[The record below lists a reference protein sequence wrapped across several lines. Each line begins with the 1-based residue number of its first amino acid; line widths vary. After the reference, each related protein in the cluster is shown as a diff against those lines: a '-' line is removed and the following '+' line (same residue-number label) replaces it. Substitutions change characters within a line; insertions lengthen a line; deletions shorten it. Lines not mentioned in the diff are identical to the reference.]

1 MRCHIPLT
9 FVTSEMNQLK
19 KSVKYGSHLT
29 LHKTGIKVLNKT
41 NTMPRFYFSKCWWCP
56 PSRRNIY
63 TERS

>member
-1 MRCHIPLT
+1 
-9 FVTSEMNQLK
+9 MNQLK